1 MVRTNKYGLKT
12 RAENKSQKGLWSM
25 MQAHTKLSIWKR
37 GMAVA
42 LLVWGPGWGLAQAAA
57 PARTAAPKA
66 AVAPQPVCSPTLAA
80 PTAQELAQ
88 LQRQARD
95 RGMLWKLEHDGRTS
109 WLYGTIHVNKREWFM
124 PGPRTVQALQG
135 VDRLALE
142 LNLLDPAVVQA
153 LTEGL
158 RARDGAPPL
167 PPALQQRLDR
177 QLQAACMPEALAP
190 LRPEAQLV
198 TLLTL
203 IGRHQGLDPQ
213 LGVDLVLAGAAHARG
228 LPVIGL
234 ETPETQLRELVSDDP
249 AEVQRSVASGLQQLE
264 RGDAAQQLARLAQ
277 AWADGDM
284 RPLETYP
291 RWCNCLNTAAER
303 ADYARLIDGRNPGMA
318 SAIAQQLR
326 AGHTLFVAVGAMH
339 MVGPQGLPALLR
351 AQGFGVQRVPL
362 GTASRAAVE
371 PAPKPTPAQ

>member
-1 MVRTNKYGLKT
+1 
-12 RAENKSQKGLWSM
+12 M
-25 MQAHTKLSIWKR
+25 MHAHNKLSMWKR
-37 GMAVA
+37 SMAAA
-42 LLVWGPGWGLAQAAA
+42 LLVWGTGWGLAQAA
-57 PARTAAPKA
+57 TSQVHQIPKA
-66 AVAPQPVCSPTLAA
+66 AAPAQACPPTQAQPSA
-80 PTAQELAQ
+80 PELAQ

-109 WLYGTIHVNKREWFM
+109 WLYGTIHVNKREWVM
-124 PGPRTVQALQG
+124 PGPRTLQALMG
-135 VDRLALE
+135 ADRLALE
-142 LNLLDPAVVQA
+142 LNLLDPAVLQA

-198 TLLTL
+198 TLMTL

-228 LPVIGL
+228 KPVIGL
-234 ETPETQLRELVSDDP
+234 ETPDTQLRELVSDDP
-249 AEVQRSVASGLQQLE
+249 VVVQRSVDTGLRQLE

-277 AWADGDM
+277 AWADGDV
-284 RPLETYP
+284 RQLERYP
-291 RWCNCLNTAAER
+291 QWCHCLNTADER

-318 SAIAQQLR
+318 AAIAQQLR

-339 MVGPQGLPALLR
+339 MIGPQGLPALLA
-351 AQGFGVQRVPL
+351 AQGFQVQPVAL
-362 GTASRAAVE
+362 GGKAPAAARAAE
-371 PAPKPTPAQ
+371 AKKPPAQ

>member
-1 MVRTNKYGLKT
+1 M
-12 RAENKSQKGLWSM
+12 AE
-25 MQAHTKLSIWKR
+25 R
-37 GMAVA
+37 
-42 LLVWGPGWGLAQAAA
+42 
-57 PARTAAPKA
+57 
-66 AVAPQPVCSPTLAA
+66 
-80 PTAQELAQ
+80 
-88 LQRQARD
+88 
-95 RGMLWKLEHDGRTS
+95 
-109 WLYGTIHVNKREWFM
+109 
-124 PGPRTVQALQG
+124 
-135 VDRLALE
+135 
-142 LNLLDPAVVQA
+142 
-153 LTEGL
+153 

-326 AGHTLFVAVGAMH
+326 AGHTLFVAVGALH

-362 GTASRAAVE
+362 GSAAAASRAAVE
-371 PAPKPTPAQ
+371 SVPKPAPAQ